1 MPTTAEAVR
10 LPFKEAVD
18 YFRQKASV
26 PSAHW
31 TAVMDEAHARS
42 FAVAGATDKALI
54 GDLRGAVDKAIAE
67 GTGLGAFQK
76 EFDAIVAKHG
86 WVHHGH
92 PQWRARVIYESNMRT
107 AFAAG
112 RYAQAT
118 DPDVLAAF
126 PYWEWVHT
134 PVQHPRP
141 QHVAWD
147 GLVLRADD
155 PFWDTHYPPCGYGCM
170 CIVRSLSAGDLR
182 RRGKSGPDASPKIE
196 WREYVNKTT
205 GLVTKV
211 PTGVDPGWAYNPGK
225 VWKMGAKAPV
235 TAAKVVPVAPEPLTI
250 PPARGFRSLATADQ
264 ALRPAYREW
273 AEGGSQP
280 ERQAL
285 AAYKAFDGI
294 AMNRVLRGEADDPAL
309 AELAATLKGWMRRA
323 EAPMGLELWRGVRQP
338 ELRVLSNLALG
349 DVHKAKGFLSTTLV
363 RARAEEFVGKSQVIV
378 RIVVPKGTR
387 GAAYV
392 HPFPRVQMDQ
402 AEFLLNAD
410 MHLRMVEKSEARW
423 TLLVENGTAAHD
435 DPDDTR

>member
-1 MPTTAEAVR
+1 MPSTAEAVR

-54 GDLRGAVDKAIAE
+54 EDLRGAVDKAIAE

-76 EFDAIVAKHG
+76 EFDAIVAKRG

-170 CIVRSLSAGDLR
+170 CIVRSLSEGDLR

-235 TAAKVVPVAPEPLTI
+235 TAAKVRAVGEAPPVLALPGERAVSPATIEAFLAKPQGSIQVGTLPGELRATLGAKDGGVLLSADTMRKQLGERPESGAGHPELEEADYLAL
-250 PPARGFRSLATADQ
+250 PAL
-264 ALRPAYREW
+264 
-273 AEGGSQP
+273 
-280 ERQAL
+280 L
-285 AAYKAFDGI
+285 AAPDL
-294 AMNRVLRGEADDPAL
+294 VLSDRAL
-309 AELAATLKGWMRRA
+309 HIVLLKRA
-323 EAPMGLELWRGVRQP
+323 EKTLRATVKVTGDQRECYLVSLRAARDADVARDLRRGV
-338 ELRVLSNLALG
+338 VIAG
-349 DVHKAKGFLSTTLV
+349 DA
-363 RARAEEFVGKSQVIV
+363 GKW
-378 RIVVPKGTR
+378 TR
-387 GAAYV
+387 
-392 HPFPRVQMDQ
+392 R
-402 AEFLLNAD
+402 
-410 MHLRMVEKSEARW
+410 
-423 TLLVENGTAAHD
+423 
-435 DPDDTR
+435 